1 MKQYS
6 QFTGRSFWTVVILL
20 AAATAVFAA
29 RSSGTQNRTPLN
41 SQLTSQAWQSLN
53 KGDYRRAIESARKC
67 IDEFRDGANRAQAQL
82 EKEHAPL
89 PPVGK
94 VLAADKKII
103 LARGLLNDVAT
114 CFFIMGRAAEYLGR
128 KEDAK
133 QSYQAASKYTYA
145 RCWDP
150 KGWFWSPAEV
160 ASDRL
165 SRLQ

>member
-1 MKQYS
+1 MKQWGH
-6 QFTGRSFWTVVILL
+6 FRSRGFWPAIFLL
-20 AAATAVFAA
+20 AVAATGIAA
-29 RSSGTQNRTPLN
+29 SSFGTQKRAPLN
-41 SQLTSQAWQSLN
+41 SQLTSRAWQALN
-53 KGDYRRAIESARKC
+53 KGDYRRAIMYADKC
-67 IDEFRDGANRAQAQL
+67 IDEFRGGANRAQARL
-82 EKEHAPL
+82 EKETASL
-89 PPVGK
+89 PPTGK
-94 VLAADKKII
+94 VSASEKNII

-133 QSYQAASKYTYA
+133 QAYQAASKYTYA

-160 ASDRL
+160 ASERL